1 MTYADTRSVTS
12 LQGSADGPWL
22 YVLPDGRTT
31 DEFGLAHA
39 LASLSAR
46 QVAAMGLKIS
56 GISGRPGSISSKS
69 ADLTQCL
76 GSRLQQRLA
85 SAGSILFRQ
94 TWKAKATASGLRF
107 WAHTASAPLTS
118 GSGCGSW
125 PTPNAG
131 PQNDTDTKW
140 QARREACAKQHGNNG
155 FGLTLGMAAQ
165 LASWPTPT
173 AALADKGVRSMEGGI
188 REAMRSR
195 GADLAAMVC
204 LASWVTPSA
213 RDWKDSPGMATT
225 ATNPDGSERSRM
237 DQLPRQASGALA
249 TGCPAETVK
258 PGQLNPAHSRWLMG
272 YPAAWCACAPTATP
286 SRPRLP
292 RK

>member
-1 MTYADTRSVTS
+1 MTYADTRSAIS

-46 QVAAMGLKIS
+46 QVAAMGLQIS
-56 GISGRPGSISSKS
+56 GISGRPGFISSRS
-69 ADLTQCL
+69 ADLSTFL
-76 GSRLQQRLA
+76 ASRLQQRLGT
-85 SAGSILFRQ
+85 SGSTLFKQ

-173 AALADKGVRSMEGGI
+173 AALADKGVRSTEGGI

-237 DQLPRQASGALA
+237 DQLPRQASGVLA
-249 TGCPAETVK
+249 TGCHAETAK

-272 YPAAWCACAPTATP
+272 YPPEWCDCAPTETRS
-286 SRPRLP
+286 SRR
-292 RK
+292 